1 MTGNDNAVV
10 ADQRPHKTVSR
21 FQESLQILEQRVD
34 WIPMGWQRLYVALR
48 LKLRAIEC
56 PQRRA
61 IGVNGAYEHEG
72 YLHVEAVTDDRVIQ
86 GILRKAR
93 TAAVYTC
100 MACGKRG
107 SPREIGDRYL
117 TLCATCT
124 GFVRLHDEVLSA
136 LAQRQRGHRDVHK
149 LVRESALLVE
159 AFKASLGA
167 DDCTCLHDLPSEAIT
182 AWLHA
187 MLALLDPIVDGA
199 RQ

>member
-1 MTGNDNAVV
+1 MTSDDDAVV
-10 ADQRPHKTVSR
+10 ADQRSCKTVSR

-34 WIPMGWQRLYVALR
+34 WIPMGWQRLYVDLR
-48 LKLRAIEC
+48 LKLRAVDC

-61 IGVNGAYEHEG
+61 VGVNGAYEHEG
-72 YLHVEAVTDDRVIQ
+72 YLHVEAVSDDRVIQ

-107 SPREIGDRYL
+107 SPREIGERYL
-117 TLCATCT
+117 TLCAPCT
-124 GFVRLHDEVLSA
+124 GYVRLYDEILSA
-136 LAQRQRGHRDVHK
+136 LVHHQHGGDVHK
-149 LVRESALLVE
+149 RVRESVLLAE
-159 AFKASLGA
+159 AFRASLGA
-167 DDCTCLHDLPSEAIT
+167 DDCPCLHDLSSEAIS
-182 AWLHA
+182 AWLDA